1 MTVGDE
7 RAEPAADPP
16 EADQEPADHEP
27 GGPEPADDEP
37 GGPGLWWRL
46 PGSVRLAVGIVAIGV
61 VVAFALTLREPS
73 VGVELPARDG
83 QHLHDAAGVVDADA
97 VEQRLAALERSEGV
111 DAVAVVWED
120 EQASLGQAARGA
132 TQILDAWQADV
143 ALSAVAHPGAF
154 TDQQAG
160 RRFFG
165 VEGDRFEVGSGLRE
179 RIVEDVV
186 PAPAGENDWT
196 AALLAAIDEIE
207 AELGASR

>member
-1 MTVGDE
+1 MTADGE
-7 RAEPAADPP
+7 RTEPAADPP
-16 EADQEPADHEP
+16 EADREPADQ
-27 GGPEPADDEP
+27 EP

-46 PGSVRLAVGIVAIGV
+46 PGSVRMAIGIVAIGV
-61 VVAFALTLREPS
+61 VVAFAMTLREPS
-73 VGVELPARDG
+73 VGVELPAREG

-97 VEQRLAALERSEGV
+97 VEQRLAALERREGI

-120 EQASLGQAARGA
+120 QEASLGQAARGA

-165 VEGDRFEVGSGLRE
+165 VEGDRLEVGSGLRE

-186 PAPAGENDWT
+186 PEPAGDNDWT

-207 AELGASR
+207 AELGANR

>member
-1 MTVGDE
+1 MTAGGE
-7 RAEPAADPP
+7 RAEPAGDPP
-16 EADQEPADHEP
+16 AADREPAGH
-27 GGPEPADDEP
+27 EP

-46 PGSVRLAVGIVAIGV
+46 PGSVRLAIGIVAIGV
-61 VVAFALTLREPS
+61 AIAFALTLREPS
-73 VGVELPARDG
+73 VDVELPARDG

-120 EQASLGQAARGA
+120 EEASLGQAARGA
-132 TQILDAWQADV
+132 TRALDAWQADV

-160 RRFFG
+160 RRYFG

-186 PAPAGENDWT
+186 PGPAGDNDWT

-207 AELGASR
+207 AELGTSR

>member
-1 MTVGDE
+1 MTADDKSTE
-7 RAEPAADPP
+7 KRAEPAADPP
-16 EADQEPADHEP
+16 EADSPETTPSQADE
-27 GGPEPADDEP
+27 EP

-46 PGSVRLAVGIVAIGV
+46 PSSVRLAIGIVAVGV
-61 VVAFALTLREPS
+61 LIAFAMTLREPS
-73 VGVELPARDG
+73 VDVELPARDG
-83 QHLHDAAGVVDADA
+83 QHLHDAAGVVDAEV
-97 VEQRLAALERSEGV
+97 VEQRLAALERSEGI

-186 PAPAGENDWT
+186 PGPAGENDWT

-207 AELGASR
+207 AELGAGR